1 MIRNY
6 LGVAI
11 SRRPSTPSP
20 PPVMAPISADAARPV
35 QKQQARRPLPRIVP
49 AIPHRLSR
57 PVPAV
62 PAARPVTPAESPK
75 GADRVTQQQQQQQER
90 QPEQGLP
97 AVGEQ
102 SAATAQ
108 PPLTPDSRASAEKP
122 EVEVD
127 GGASAPASSPV
138 ESQDEPE
145 AAHVADAQGESPDAP
160 TLDGVL
166 AHMLSHSAAVP
177 ATTVHSSTAGPATNA
192 RLSHAHD
199 AHDALPAAAEADSK
213 PLANGVHLHRKELP
227 PPFYPSTMSGMHTPV
242 AANPDSLFDPVNANP
257 AHPATPHAYEASGH
271 GHGQSVPRIPP
282 GFAPPDFTP
291 SFFPGHSHHPSDAAA
306 PWLYPPY
313 SVPPPPEP
321 MYATGGEFQSPPFST
336 GPSNYP
342 DPFQG
347 HFSPED
353 ARFPTNGIAT
363 SHSQS
368 PSKSHFG
375 EPLPTAN
382 RADVQHAQP
391 QQNGAVSRSDEMSE
405 SPFELASYLSTQFG
419 NPEFADLVLQVRSP
433 EFQYISIPVHGIV
446 VVRSPVVA
454 NAVRRSIP
462 PALRSR
468 DSRRLVDVLTTNPF
482 VAAESVQEAIKVLYG
497 APLLSMQT
505 FLYGLGH
512 HTSDLPRTQAT
523 KDARRRMDQ
532 LLSYIAA
539 ASVLQIPSMQARGVE
554 IAKALLRWDT
564 IEQVLHYGL
573 QAAKSAPPS
582 NADGSDVRD
591 PFAVELLNSAVDFIA
606 YNFPSDFNLHRIAS
620 ELRDDPRLPSLGEA
634 RAPTHNP
641 RLSKIRF
648 GDAPVDD
655 EGHASPVSRT
665 LSSILLSLPV
675 PLLDRLFNHRA
686 TANQIGWTGATKLLH
701 EVVDERENRRQKAVR
716 GQLQV
721 DGTAPDAL
729 VDNLYVEERVDHVGP
744 SPLHPSGYMISA
756 HRANGQ
762 T

>member
-1 MIRNY
+1 
-6 LGVAI
+6 
-11 SRRPSTPSP
+11 
-20 PPVMAPISADAARPV
+20 MAPISADAARPV
-35 QKQQARRPLPRIVP
+35 QKQQARRPLSRIVP

-75 GADRVTQQQQQQQER
+75 GADRVTQQQQQQ
-90 QPEQGLP
+90 PEPGLP

-102 SAATAQ
+102 SAAAAQ

-122 EVEVD
+122 EASAD

-166 AHMLSHSAAVP
+166 AHMLSHSAA
-177 ATTVHSSTAGPATNA
+177 
-192 RLSHAHD
+192 
-199 AHDALPAAAEADSK
+199 AEADSK

-227 PPFYPSTMSGMHTPV
+227 PPFYPSTMSGMHMPV

-321 MYATGGEFQSPPFST
+321 MYATGGEFQSPPFTT
-336 GPSNYP
+336 GPSAYP

-353 ARFPTNGIAT
+353 ARFTTNGIAT

-375 EPLPTAN
+375 EPLPTAS

-419 NPEFADLVLQVRSP
+419 NPEFADLILQVRSP

-497 APLLSMQT
+497 APLLSMQA
-505 FLYGLGH
+505 FLYGFGH
-512 HTSDLPRTQAT
+512 HTSDLPGAQAT

-620 ELRDDPRLPSLGEA
+620 ELRDDPRLLSLGEA

-665 LSSILLSLPV
+665 LSSILLSLPL

-716 GQLQV
+716 GQLQLH
-721 DGTAPDAL
+721 GTAPDAL
-729 VDNLYVEERVDHVGP
+729 LDNLYVEERVDHVGP